1 MAPALCA
8 EPTPGADEAAI
19 RQLNNEYIRAFLA
32 SDVGRFRTLLADD
45 FTGVLAD
52 GRAID
57 KAAFLVLARSAP
69 DARDLRLHDL
79 SIHQYSDSALVTAL
93 VSYARADG
101 SAVRT
106 RYSSVFVRRGPGWVV
121 EWTQWTRV
129 SGP

>member
-1 MAPALCA
+1 MAAGLRA
-8 EPTPGADEAAI
+8 QTAPGADQAAI
-19 RQLNNEYIRAFLA
+19 RQLNNDYIRAFLA
-32 SDVGRFRTLLADD
+32 SDVGRFRTILADD

-57 KAAFLVLARSAP
+57 KAAFLLLARSVP

-79 SIHQYSDSALVTAL
+79 SIRQYGDSALVTAL
-93 VSYARADG
+93 VTYAKADG

-106 RYSSVFVRRGPGWVV
+106 RYSSVFVRKGPGWVV

-129 SGP
+129 AGP